1 MARDSGMIPRVLKR
15 FVLWIALLAPALVWA
30 EEPAR
35 PIKSITLQECIARA
49 LSGNLDLEAER
60 LNPQIADWG
69 IVSAQSVYDPAL
81 VSALN
86 YDNRVEP
93 PGTFRTETLS
103 LSPGLSGK
111 LPSGATYDLTAFDTR
126 TLLSNVTWSGSAGIS
141 LTQPLLR
148 NFGFSVNSA
157 PIRVARKSKQIA
169 DQNFVTL
176 VQDVVR
182 RVVNAYYELVFAIE
196 DHKAKVEDL
205 NRAKRLLE
213 ENRQRLQIGVMSP
226 LDVTQ
231 AEAGAAEREEAVIVA
246 AGVIGDNEMALKRL
260 ITRDVHELA
269 GYRLVPSETP
279 VIEMLDTDVERS
291 TRTALEHRPDF
302 LAAKQEL
309 ERRGIL
315 VKFNR
320 NQLWPQL
327 DLTGSYSRN
336 GFGGTF
342 GQSVDDISR
351 NDRYGWGVGVI
362 ASFPLGNRQARAN
375 YHIARLD
382 EDQAVIN
389 LKRLEQDIVAQ
400 VDVAVRQV
408 ATNLKRIEATA
419 AASRLAE
426 ESLKAEE
433 ERLRAGASTI
443 LLVLQA
449 QAQLQAA
456 RAADIRAR
464 ADYAESLAQLAAT
477 EGTILQK
484 YNVVLDEK
492 R

>member
-1 MARDSGMIPRVLKR
+1 MARNSGMIPGTLKTT
-15 FVLWIALLAPALVWA
+15 VLWMALLLPVLARA

-35 PIKSITLQECIARA
+35 PVQMITLQECIARA
-49 LSGNLDLEAER
+49 LAGNLDLDAER
-60 LNPQIADWG
+60 LNPPIADWG

-81 VSALN
+81 VSAVR
-86 YDNRVEP
+86 YDNEVQP

-126 TLLSNVTWSGSAGIS
+126 TLVSNTTWFGSTGVS
-141 LTQPLLR
+141 VTQPLLR
-148 NFGFSVNSA
+148 NFGFGVNSA
-157 PIRVARKSKQIA
+157 QIRVARKGKQIA
-169 DQNFVTL
+169 DQNFVAL
-176 VQDVVR
+176 VQGVVR

-196 DHKAKVEDL
+196 DHKAKLEDL
-205 NRAKRLLE
+205 NRAKRLLD
-213 ENRQRLQIGVMSP
+213 ENRQRVRIGVMSP

-260 ITRDVHELA
+260 IARDVNEFA
-269 GYRLVPSETP
+269 GQRLVPTDAMI
-279 VIEMLDTDVERS
+279 IEMVETDTDRS
-291 TRTALEHRPDF
+291 TRVALEQRPDF
-302 LAAKQEL
+302 LAAQQEL
-309 ERRGIL
+309 ERRGIV

-327 DLTGSYSRN
+327 DLTGSYSRD
-336 GFGGTF
+336 GLGGTF
-342 GQSVDDISR
+342 GRSVDDIRR

-375 YHIARLD
+375 YNISRLD
-382 EDQAVIN
+382 QDQAVIS
-389 LKRLEQDIVAQ
+389 LKRLEQDIIAQ
-400 VDVAVRQV
+400 VDIAVRQV

-484 YNVVLDEK
+484 YNVVLDQK